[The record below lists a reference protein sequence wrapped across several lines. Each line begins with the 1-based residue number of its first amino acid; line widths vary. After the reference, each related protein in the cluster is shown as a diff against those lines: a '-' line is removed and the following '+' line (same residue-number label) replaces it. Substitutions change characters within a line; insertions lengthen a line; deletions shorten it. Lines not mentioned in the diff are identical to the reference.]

1 MDPGDKFHTWVMAQ
15 IRWLEM
21 AEEVGGCEFQD
32 EGTVFLHKGEWI
44 DLSREVSLTSTD
56 YY

>member
-1 MDPGDKFHTWVMAQ
+1 
-15 IRWLEM
+15 M